1 MSSDSDQFSVPEN
14 GANSVASTLVGASWQ
29 EQDGLLRDLWMQNKT
44 QQEISDALGRS
55 VAAIMTRAARLGLPR
70 RAAPGRKPGSTR
82 RVLDGHDHDAPP
94 RASLPRQSSS
104 RASGDAI
111 PAAAQPST
119 RICLMCL
126 SSFPSQGRHN
136 RICSSCK
143 GTAEYGSAVALADIH
158 FPI

>member
-1 MSSDSDQFSVPEN
+1 M
-14 GANSVASTLVGASWQ
+14 
-29 EQDGLLRDLWMQNKT
+29 RDLWMQNKT

-82 RVLDGHDHDAPP
+82 RVLDGNGHSAPP
-94 RASLPRQSSS
+94 RASMPRQSSS
-104 RASGDAI
+104 RAPGDSI
-111 PAAAQPST
+111 STAQPST

-143 GTAEYGSAVALADIH
+143 GTSEYSSAVALADIH